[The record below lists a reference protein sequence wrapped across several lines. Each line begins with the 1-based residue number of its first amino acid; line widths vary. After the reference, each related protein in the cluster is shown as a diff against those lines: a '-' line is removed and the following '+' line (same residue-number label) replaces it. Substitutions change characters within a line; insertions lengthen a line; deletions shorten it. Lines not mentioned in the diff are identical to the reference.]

1 MAAITAQQISKTT
14 TREQI
19 AALMPDASQLLS
31 EEPEMESS
39 LHHEQTVILEKSLER
54 LWQNRDDFFIGVNLT
69 VYFSRQRLKT
79 HDFRGPDVFVVLNTE
94 RRPRTS
100 WVVWE
105 KDGKYPDLIFELL
118 SDSTESADR
127 NLKKQIYQ
135 DRFRAPEYFWFH
147 PETLEFAGWRLVDG
161 IYQKIEPDEHGRLWS
176 KVVNLSLGIANKEL
190 RFFTTDGVLVP
201 TPEEGEEQALQL
213 LEREKQRANAEEQ
226 RAKQASQLAEQ
237 EKQRA
242 QLLADKLRALGV
254 DPDSL

>member
-1 MAAITAQQISKTT
+1 MIATTAQQLSKTT

-39 LHHEQTVILEKSLER
+39 QHHEQTVILEKSLER
-54 LWQNRDDFFIGVNLT
+54 LWRNRDDFFIGVNLT
-69 VYFSRQRLKT
+69 IYFSRQRLKT

-105 KDGKYPDLIFELL
+105 EDGKYPDLIFELL
-118 SDSTESADR
+118 SDSTENNDR
-127 NLKKQIYQ
+127 NLKRQIYQ
-135 DRFRAPEYFWFH
+135 DRFRTPEYFWFH
-147 PETLEFAGWRLVDG
+147 PVTLEFTGWRLIDG
-161 IYQKIEPDEHGRLWS
+161 IYWKIEPDEHGRLWS
-176 KVVNLSLGIANKEL
+176 KVINLFLGIADNEL
-190 RFFTTDGVLVP
+190 RFFTADGVIVP

-213 LEREKQRANAEEQ
+213 LD
-226 RAKQASQLAEQ
+226 Q

-242 QLLADKLRALGV
+242 DQEKQRADLLAEKLRALGI
-254 DPDSL
+254 DPASL